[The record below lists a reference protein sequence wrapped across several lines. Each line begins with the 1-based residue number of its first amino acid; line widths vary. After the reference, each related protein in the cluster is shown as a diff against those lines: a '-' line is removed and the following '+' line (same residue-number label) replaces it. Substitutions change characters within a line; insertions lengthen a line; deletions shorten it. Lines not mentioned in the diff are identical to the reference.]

1 MSQVIPAP
9 LAENPP
15 ENSPSSPFLPVLLI
29 LFFGEG
35 CAALIYEVVWY
46 QMLQLAIGSTTI
58 SVGVLLA
65 AFMGGLCIGSIGLPR
80 LRTQMHP
87 LKMYALIEIGIA
99 AFGLLVWLGV
109 PLIDRVYIAANGVG
123 LPNMLLRAL
132 VAAICLLPPTA
143 LMGASLPAAARWIE
157 STRSGVS
164 WWGLL
169 YGTNTIGAVF
179 GCLLAGFYLLRMY
192 GVAAAT
198 LAAVAINLVVAAI
211 SLALAARTPARIE
224 AEAHG
229 PRS

>member
-9 LAENPP
+9 LAENSP

-29 LFFGEG
+29 LFFGSG

-46 QMLQLAIGSTTI
+46 QMLELAIGSTTI

-87 LKMYALIEIGIA
+87 LRMYALIEIGIA

-109 PLIDRVYIAANGVG
+109 PLIDRMYIAANGVG

-143 LMGASLPAAARWIE
+143 LMGASLARGGPMDRIHAQRRFLVGIALRHQHHRRGVRSIASGILPAADVR
-157 STRSGVS
+157 RSGGDAGRGPHQPGGGS
-164 WWGLL
+164 DQPRAG
-169 YGTNTIGAVF
+169 GAH
-179 GCLLAGFYLLRMY
+179 AGAEKPR
-192 GVAAAT
+192 A
-198 LAAVAINLVVAAI
+198 LVP
-211 SLALAARTPARIE
+211 L
-224 AEAHG
+224 
-229 PRS
+229 